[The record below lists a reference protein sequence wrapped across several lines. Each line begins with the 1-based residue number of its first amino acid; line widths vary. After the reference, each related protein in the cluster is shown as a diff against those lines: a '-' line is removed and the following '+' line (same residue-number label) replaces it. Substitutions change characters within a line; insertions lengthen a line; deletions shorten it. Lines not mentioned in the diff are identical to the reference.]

1 MVLQHGNMY
10 HQWKGAHYLHFIY
23 TDVYLCC
30 EWIKI
35 DQDSWNWLEALVLLV
50 LRSNKLENQYSR
62 LKFGLEIYAFPWD
75 PLKNL
80 TENEWPVAASEGKLI
95 DKQSEKLKRMFNIKI
110 NVFIVESM
118 FTDAQSPSVN
128 INNVEKILL

>member
-1 MVLQHGNMY
+1 MCWEVTNY
-10 HQWKGAHYLHFIY
+10 
-23 TDVYLCC
+23 
-30 EWIKI
+30 
-35 DQDSWNWLEALVLLV
+35 
-50 LRSNKLENQYSR
+50 QYSR

-118 FTDAQSPSVN
+118 FTDAQSPSAN

>member
-1 MVLQHGNMY
+1 MGTCTTNERVRIISISL
-10 HQWKGAHYLHFIY
+10 
-23 TDVYLCC
+23 
-30 EWIKI
+30 
-35 DQDSWNWLEALVLLV
+35 S
-50 LRSNKLENQYSR
+50 
-62 LKFGLEIYAFPWD
+62 P
-75 PLKNL
+75 

-118 FTDAQSPSVN
+118 FTDAQSPSAN